1 MLARGDFV
9 APFPTS
15 LTHDNQHSLM
25 NFIIKLVG
33 LLVLA
38 LVLSSCQPAP
48 TPYLPTPA
56 QTQVSGYPPPSNPVA
71 QSAYPAPADETQP
84 QSSVLS
90 KPSPTP
96 DPEAGSVSGRILRN
110 NDPAVD
116 ITLYLAEVLKDSQGN
131 ELIASFSKADSPR
144 TNTDAE
150 GYFTFVNIAPGK
162 YGLVLDTVVDSY
174 LLHYPDN
181 DKEIIIAV
189 EKGKEVD
196 IGELSYDSLPL
207 PQP

>member
-1 MLARGDFV
+1 MLERGDKV
-9 APFPTS
+9 APFPTFLKS
-15 LTHDNQHSLM
+15 DNWHPLM
-25 NFIIKLVG
+25 NLIIKLIG
-33 LLVLA
+33 LLAMALA
-38 LVLSSCQPAP
+38 LISCQPAP
-48 TPYLPTPA
+48 TPYLQTPA
-56 QTQVSGYPPPSNPVA
+56 QTQASGYPLPSNPTA
-71 QSAYPAPADETQP
+71 QPAYPAPAKETQP
-84 QSSVLS
+84 ESSVES
-90 KPSPTP
+90 EPSPTP
-96 DPEAGSVSGRILRN
+96 NPEAGRVSGRILRG
-110 NDPAVD
+110 NDPAGD

-144 TNTDAE
+144 TNTDLE
-150 GYFTFVNIAPGK
+150 GYFTFINIAPGK

-189 EKGKEVD
+189 EKGKEVN

>member
-1 MLARGDFV
+1 
-9 APFPTS
+9 
-15 LTHDNQHSLM
+15 M
-25 NFIIKLVG
+25 NFIIKLSG

-38 LVLSSCQPAP
+38 LILSSCQPAP

-56 QTQVSGYPPPSNPVA
+56 QTHVSGYPPPSSPID
-71 QSAYPAPADETQP
+71 QSAYPAPAKETQP
-84 QSSVLS
+84 ESSLES
-90 KPSPTP
+90 EPSPTP
-96 DPEAGSVSGRILRN
+96 DPEAGRVSGRILRN

-144 TNTDAE
+144 TNTDLE
-150 GYFTFVNIAPGK
+150 GYFTFINIAPGR

-174 LLHYPDN
+174 FLHYPDN
-181 DKEIIIAV
+181 DKEIIVTV
-189 EKGKEVD
+189 EKGKEVN